1 MYDAIRAT
9 DSYHAIGDTV
19 KTVHL
24 GAEQGKAAMFWL
36 VDSIV
41 EDSGD
46 IRIWVRKYTKTT
58 QDSGETHTTEG
69 SRSIWAEIPRE
80 SVVALYRQ
88 LD

>member
-1 MYDAIRAT
+1 MYDAIRAL

-24 GAEQGKAAMFWL
+24 GAEQGKAVLFWL

-46 IRIWVRKYTKTT
+46 VRVWVRKYNRTT
-58 QDSGETHTTEG
+58 NEAGETRTVEG

-80 SVVALYRQ
+80 SVVALYRE
-88 LD
+88 LS